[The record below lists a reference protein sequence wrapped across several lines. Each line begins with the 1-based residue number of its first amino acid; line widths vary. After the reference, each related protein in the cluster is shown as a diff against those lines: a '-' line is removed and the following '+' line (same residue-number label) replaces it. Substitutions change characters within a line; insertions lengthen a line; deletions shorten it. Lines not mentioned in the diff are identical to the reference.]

1 MTFPSVSP
9 RWGYALLAALCIVLR
24 APRLEG
30 PLDLRFD
37 AGVYYVLGTG
47 LAQGSGYRLLSEPGE
62 IHGVQYPP
70 LLPAIGAAHQLVLGT
85 SDPDTVGHA
94 LRWTFS
100 ALFLMYVLAVFW
112 MGSAYL
118 SSTGAFLAALL
129 VAFHARTHFHAE
141 YFVPEL
147 PFALVTT
154 VFFGVVGRER
164 SVRSP
169 GASGMLS
176 GSLAAAG
183 FLLRTAGVTLLATW
197 VLQSLLQRE
206 FLRAALRAGLAL
218 AVVGGWFAYISA
230 VRHGPEYTHPAY
242 AYQRA
247 PYQMYN
253 VSYGENFWMA
263 ETLRPEAG
271 RLSGPTLL
279 ARVSS
284 GLGKAAIA
292 WGESVSI
299 GRNWWRGEIDR
310 IDRLLG
316 RRVIPPW
323 VAELVLAGLTALII
337 GGFVLL
343 GTRHRWLL
351 LCNVVLSFGL
361 FLVTPNAD
369 SMLRY
374 LMSIAPLSAV
384 ALLALLAWLDA
395 RSSGTAD
402 GRRRR
407 LARLAIA
414 AVPLVLVAQEVHTL
428 RKSFR
433 MIYHPAEWVDAEG
446 RRGTYQ
452 LQAYDGAWRGHDATL
467 AWLRQHAIPG
477 SIVASS
483 TPHWAYLKT
492 GLKTVQPPW
501 EADPAVAQRLLEG
514 VPVEYL
520 VIDKLVAY
528 ELGGTARRYSE
539 PVLRAYP
546 ERWAL
551 IYAGPDSGSY
561 VFHRVA
567 EPGPPGVRETGTRR

>member
-1 MTFPSVSP
+1 V
-9 RWGYALLAALCIVLR
+9 LA
-24 APRLEG
+24 
-30 PLDLRFD
+30 
-37 AGVYYVLGTG
+37 TG
-47 LAQGSGYRLLSEPGE
+47 IAQGSGYRLLSEPGE

-85 SDPDTVGHA
+85 SDPDIVGHA

-100 ALFLMYVLAVFW
+100 ALFLVYVLAVFW

-118 SSTGAFLAALL
+118 GSAGAFIAALL
-129 VAFHARTHFHAE
+129 VAFHTRTHFHAG

-154 VFFGVVGRER
+154 LFFGVVGRGGATQASR
-164 SVRSP
+164 
-169 GASGMLS
+169 ASGVLS

-197 VLQSLLQRE
+197 VLQSLLQRQ
-206 FLRAALRAGLAL
+206 FRHAALRAGLAL
-218 AVVGGWFAYISA
+218 TVVGGWFTYVAA
-230 VRHGPEYTHPAY
+230 VRHGPEYAHPAY

-271 RLSGPTLL
+271 RLSVPALFG
-279 ARVSS
+279 RVTWS
-284 GLGKAAIA
+284 LGKAAIA

-299 GRNWWRGEIDR
+299 GRNWWRGEVDKVN
-310 IDRLLG
+310 RLLG
-316 RRVIPPW
+316 RRVIPPR
-323 VAELVLAGLTALII
+323 VAELLLIGLTALIV

-351 LCNVVLSFGL
+351 LCNVSLSFGL
-361 FLVTPNAD
+361 FLVAPNED

-384 ALLALLAWLDA
+384 ALLSLLEWLGA
-395 RSSGTAD
+395 RLAGPAG
-402 GRRRR
+402 GRHR

-428 RKSFR
+428 PKSFR
-433 MIYHPAEWVDAEG
+433 MTYQPAEWVDA
-446 RRGTYQ
+446 RGHHRTYQ
-452 LQAYDGAWRGHDATL
+452 LLAYDGAWRGHDMAL
-467 AWLRQHAIPG
+467 AWLRQHARPG

-483 TPHWAYLKT
+483 TPHWTYLKT
-492 GLKTVQPPW
+492 GHKTVQPPW

-514 VPVEYL
+514 VPVDYL
-520 VIDKLVAY
+520 VVDQLVAY
-528 ELGGTARRYSE
+528 ELGPTARRYSE
-539 PVLRAYP
+539 PVLSAYP
-546 ERWAL
+546 ERWEL
-551 IYAGPDSGSY
+551 IYAGADSGSRI
-561 VFHRVA
+561 FRRI
-567 EPGPPGVRETGTRR
+567 PGPQVGEDREIGTRR